1 MNRKFDW
8 KVIEQQYIT
17 GDMSLRE
24 LARMNGIANHSL
36 VMGQSTRNEWNRKR
50 IDFRSQRLDKT
61 ITYMADDEAKRV
73 AKEVRVRDNAIEAI
87 DEAISVMRD
96 QMKMTRQVMRNGEY
110 VEEPMIIVRA
120 QDVALLID
128 RLNVLF
134 GRPSTISEER
144 SLGVSLSAGGTLGP
158 DILRGIV
165 EATRGISDPEGA
177 ARSPIPRSRRAG
189 AN

>member
-8 KVIEQQYIT
+8 KAIEQQYIT

-24 LARMNGIANHSL
+24 LARMNGIVNHSL
-36 VMGQSTRNEWNRKR
+36 VMAQSQRNEWNRKR
-50 IDFRSQRLDKT
+50 VDYRSQRLDKT
-61 ITYMADDEAKRV
+61 ITYMADDEARRI
-73 AKEVRVRDNAIEAI
+73 AREARVRDNAIEAI

-96 QMKMTRQVMRNGEY
+96 QMKMTRSVMRGGEF
-110 VEEPMIIVRA
+110 VDEPMVIIRP

-134 GRPSTISEER
+134 GRPSNITEER
-144 SLGVSLSAGGTLGP
+144 SLGVNLSAGGTLGP

-165 EATRGISDPEGA
+165 EATRGIADPDGA
-177 ARSPIPRSRRAG
+177 ARSPIPRSGRAG